1 MISAGSQAFAVVVRR
16 VGGPAVAARLKVTR
30 GAVNHWSTGR
40 KSPTAAVRRA
50 IAKHWGVDVEQWDQ
64 AAAAA
69 GSPPAPAAPEAAVA
83 PRAPRSRASTRP
95 AAAPPALA
103 AAGGVDE
110 ADPVAVCRDTIRRL
124 RLELQRLEGDKL
136 STAKERTQ
144 LSSALTQATRLL
156 ARLTG
161 SLEISQS
168 QILRSPHW
176 RKLLE
181 GLGAALRPVPGACAA
196 AAEYFRGLDG

>member
-16 VGGPAVAARLKVTR
+16 IGGPAIAARLGVTR
-30 GAVNHWSTGR
+30 GAVHNWATAR
-40 KSPTAAVRRA
+40 KMPTPTARRA
-50 IAKHWGVDVEQWDQ
+50 IATHYGIATELWEAQ
-64 AAAAA
+64 ATA
-69 GSPPAPAAPEAAVA
+69 GAGAEPKPARAAPAKAP
-83 PRAPRSRASTRP
+83 PRP
-95 AAAPPALA
+95 AAAEKPRSAPSKARA
-103 AAGGVDE
+103 DD
-110 ADPVAVCRDTIRRL
+110 ADPVAVCKDTIRRL
-124 RLELQRLEGDKL
+124 RRELERLDGDKL
-136 STAKERTQ
+136 STSKERAQ

-156 ARLTG
+156 AKLTG

-181 GLGAALRPVPGACAA
+181 GLGDALRPVPGASKA